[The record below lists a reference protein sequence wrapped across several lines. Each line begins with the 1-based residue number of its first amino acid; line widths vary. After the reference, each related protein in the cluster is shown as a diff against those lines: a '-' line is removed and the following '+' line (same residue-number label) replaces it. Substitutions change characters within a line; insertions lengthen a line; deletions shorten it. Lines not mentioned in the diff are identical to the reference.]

1 MGSIMSKSTILK
13 SLGPG
18 LLWAGAAIGVSHL
31 VQSTRA
37 GAHFGYSLVWVV
49 ILANLLKYPFFEYGP
64 RYAAATGESLI
75 EGYNRLGKWAVAVFI
90 IFTAGTMFTI
100 ESAVTIVTASI
111 ASQLFGGSLSLSDWS
126 SIILAI
132 CVLILVIGRYSLLD
146 RMIKIVIV
154 ILAITTITAFIAAT
168 KQNLNSTVGA
178 EDTFIWNVAGISF
191 IVALMGWMP
200 SPIDLSV
207 WTSLWTLERKKQTGY
222 SPKLKEARLDF
233 NIGYIG
239 TAVLALVFLAL
250 GSLVMYGTGESFSN
264 SGITFAGQLIDLY
277 TKSLGAWS
285 RPLILIAAF
294 TTMFSTTLTCTDAF
308 PRVWSRLFKTLRP
321 ERIDISSKIY
331 WIIMVLIVSGTML
344 ILYFF
349 KGGMTVMVD
358 IATTLSFLTAPI
370 LAYMN
375 YRVITGTNVPKDAKP
390 PQWLLLLNWM
400 GLIFLTGFAVL
411 FLIIRFII

>member
-1 MGSIMSKSTILK
+1 MNKSTFLK

-37 GAHFGYSLVWVV
+37 GAHFGFSLVWVV
-49 ILANLLKYPFFEYGP
+49 IIANLLKYPFFEYGP

-90 IFTAGTMFTI
+90 IFTFGTMFTI
-100 ESAVTIVTASI
+100 ESAETIVTASV
-111 ASQLFGGSLSLSDWS
+111 ASQLFGGSFSLSEW
-126 SIILAI
+126 SIILLAV
-132 CVLILVIGRYSLLD
+132 CVLILLIGRYSLLD

-154 ILAITTITAFIAAT
+154 ILAITTIIALISAY
-168 KQNLNSTVGA
+168 NGNMNIAREAG
-178 EDTFIWNVAGISF
+178 DTFIWNVAGISF

-222 SPKLKEARLDF
+222 SPKLEESRLDF

-239 TAVLALVFLAL
+239 TAVLALAFLAL
-250 GSLVMYGTGESFSN
+250 GSLVMYGTGETFSD

-277 TKSLGAWS
+277 TKSLGQWS
-285 RPLILIAAF
+285 RPIILIAAF

-308 PRVWSRLFKTLRP
+308 PRVWSRLFETLSP
-321 ERIDISSKIY
+321 MQSDKISKIY
-331 WIIMVLIVSGTML
+331 WIVMIVLVLGTII
-344 ILYFF
+344 ILSYFT
-349 KGGMTVMVD
+349 GGMTVMID
-358 IATTLSFLTAPI
+358 IATTLSFLTAPV

-375 YRVITGTNVPKDAKP
+375 YRVIRGKNVPLEAKP
-390 PQWLLLLNWM
+390 PQWLLILNWM
-400 GLIFLTGFAVL
+400 GLIFLSGFALL
-411 FLIIRFII
+411 FIIIRFII